1 MSDQSDQKKEK
12 MARAKKCL
20 KTCGIVSGIGLVVF
34 GVTVLGLYFWFKG
47 GSKQQTEEEIQE
59 LQKYLALPGVQSGD
73 NYIAGTYV
81 SFFGHLKC
89 CPIKLRVFHQNESC
103 LAWPHPPSSYEGR
116 RVQRRQLLF

>member
-34 GVTVLGLYFWFKG
+34 GVTLLGLYFWFKG

-59 LQKYLALPGVQSGD
+59 LQKYLALPGVKSGD
-73 NYIAGTYV
+73 NYIEGMYV
-81 SFFGHLKC
+81 SFFGHLLWWC
-89 CPIKLRVFHQNESC
+89 HLKLRDFHQNESC
-103 LAWPHPPSSYEGR
+103 LAWPHPPSSYKAR
-116 RVQRRQLLF
+116 REQ